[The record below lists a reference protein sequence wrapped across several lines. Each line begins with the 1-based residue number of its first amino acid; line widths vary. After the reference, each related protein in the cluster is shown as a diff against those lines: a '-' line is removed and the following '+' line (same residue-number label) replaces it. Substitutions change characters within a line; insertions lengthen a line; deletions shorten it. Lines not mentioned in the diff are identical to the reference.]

1 MEALSLVRQNAG
13 FKSALRH
20 NGMSHVSC
28 PNGIHL
34 GRLTSR
40 LFIRQTT
47 TNLFTLSNQPP
58 PYQLFYQSINSTV
71 PYAARYTMFQN
82 NGLNRNRPPQKVQS
96 SISRHFNGGQNN
108 YRAVQQ
114 RQRIVRVAWIS
125 GIGLVAL
132 LGYWYQTI
140 LAHQHDMT
148 QTNPLSSTTVD
159 ASPKKKPSII
169 ASFLLKS
176 SPQQQQQQHV
186 DYFRQVAMEL
196 ARYSPADILY
206 ELNEYDPFG
215 VRRVATN
222 IQNAELQNNN
232 QSIPLSQIQSSLFPC
247 PSIMKKPG
255 DNHDPPHNNN
265 NMAHRLTYPDLR
277 NMTKLAIYQQQ
288 MLDITTTDTTKHI
301 RRQPSPPDT
310 TTTTNNNNYFIFF
323 QHLRKAGGTHFCTLA
338 QQNIPKLYVPKYYCM
353 PDYYWPPPLSKQ
365 QQQEHPCA
373 GCLHRYSNTEI
384 VQYLQSHKIAGNEWD
399 TFRVTDHFQL
409 PAIFMTSFRSPLH
422 RFVSQYRFECV
433 EARGCTAKTIS
444 AYWRRRRDLIN
455 IYTST
460 FSDINEQASFATSD
474 TRVAAQ
480 QRSNAVMMAFDTLVQ
495 FHLVLVME
503 LLPYSEQLVR
513 DVLGF
518 SDTSI
523 LSKRVRPHNSG
534 KNYRTDSWTPEQ
546 YLTTEQ
552 YQKMSESLALDEIL
566 YDVARRIFL
575 ERLVCT
581 TTTTAWPWYI
591 HRKVSIIVPVLPTT
605 NLILVTC

>member
-1 MEALSLVRQNAG
+1 
-13 FKSALRH
+13 
-20 NGMSHVSC
+20 
-28 PNGIHL
+28 
-34 GRLTSR
+34 
-40 LFIRQTT
+40 
-47 TNLFTLSNQPP
+47 
-58 PYQLFYQSINSTV
+58 
-71 PYAARYTMFQN
+71 MFQN
-82 NGLNRNRPPQKVQS
+82 GSNRNRPPQKVQS
-96 SISRHFNGGQNN
+96 SMSRHFNGGHNNNNN
-108 YRAVQQ
+108 YYRVVQQ
-114 RQRIVRVAWIS
+114 SQRIVRVAWIW

-132 LGYWYQTI
+132 LGYWYLTI
-140 LAHQHDMT
+140 LAHHQQRQQRQHDMA
-148 QTNPLSSTTVD
+148 QTNSLSYTTVD

-176 SPQQQQQQHV
+176 SPQQQQQHV
-186 DYFRQVAMEL
+186 DYFRQIAMEL

-222 IQNAELQNNN
+222 IQNAELQNHN
-232 QSIPLSQIQSSLFPC
+232 QSIPWSQIQSLFFPC
-247 PSIMKKPG
+247 PSITRKPG
-255 DNHDPPHNNN
+255 DNHDPPHNN

-301 RRQPSPPDT
+301 RRPPSPPDT
-310 TTTTNNNNYFIFF
+310 TTTNNNYFIFF

-338 QQNIPKLYVPKYYCM
+338 QQNIPKRYVPKYYCM

-365 QQQEHPCA
+365 QQQEQHPCA

-399 TFRVTDHFQL
+399 NFRVSDHFQL

-433 EARGCTAKTIS
+433 EARGCTAKSIS

-480 QRSNAVMMAFDTLVQ
+480 QRSNAVVMAFDTLVQ

-546 YLTTEQ
+546 YLTSEQ

-581 TTTTAWPWYI
+581 TTTASP
-591 HRKVSIIVPVLPTT
+591 
-605 NLILVTC
+605 